1 MREALITFRN
11 IHTSEHDEYRLYDM
25 APHTDSYDLITR
37 AEALLR
43 AQEKDLYHHD
53 SNKCETQCLGP

>member
-11 IHTSEHDEYRLYDM
+11 THTSEHDEYRLYDM

-53 SNKCETQCLGP
+53 SNKC